1 MKQEIELKEGMT
13 ARIEGGK
20 VVIEMAEFEPK
31 DGDFLYWENGV
42 VSGIII
48 LEGRFEYGGEYA
60 TKYYAHIAKS
70 GTLYIGH
77 RIGNMDKKAKK
88 PYFRFAT
95 ESEKQTLLDALA
107 KEGMRWNAELKQ
119 IEDLPLWRAKIG
131 ETYYTICF
139 GANGGVV
146 VRLTERRDSTDDA
159 LFESGNY
166 FKTEAD
172 VPVEA
177 FQKVY
182 DEFFAKYKNQTK

>member
-48 LEGRFEYGGEYA
+48 LEGRFKYGGEYA
-60 TKYYAHIAKS
+60 TKYYAHLAKS
-70 GTLYIGH
+70 GMLYIGH
-77 RIGNMDKKAKK
+77 RIGSMDKKAKK

-119 IEDLPLWRAKIG
+119 IEDLPRWRAEKG
-131 ETYYTICF
+131 EIYYVICF
-139 GANGGVV
+139 GAYGCSVD
-146 VRLTERRDSTDDA
+146 RLTERRESTDDA
-159 LFESGNY
+159 HFESGNY
-166 FKTEAD
+166 FKTESE

-177 FQKVY
+177 FQKMY
-182 DEFFAKYKNQTK
+182 TEFFANYKNQTK